1 MKQSDLEFLQKLE
14 NVETNKYKRILQ
26 DLLEQKELLL
36 KKQHEMNNTFSNSK
50 PDIQEAKYLRFV
62 ALENNR
68 ITQKI
73 QELDNKII
81 DTQEQIRECVKQEKK
96 YDILTQEIIEH
107 KKQQKEKYQEAQ
119 EQEFTLSQYIRRL

>member
-68 ITQKI
+68 ITQEI